1 MCLKEKGCLASRGN
15 FSSLASE
22 EVECRNRTNANYT
35 STLSLHCLRHL
46 LCFCSCNHY
55 KSNTSV
61 QCDQT
66 IGFCRWHRVS
76 RRPHF
81 PPVEPESL
89 WNKRANV
96 TAESPLAFRGQKL
109 AKNPP
114 VLFRPLSLSL
124 FRSNGGKDGLTW
136 ATLAALPTL
145 LRREKFHRWTS
156 SVRRTNDET
165 CAWPSRWNFNF
176 EATSQPPAPSKKV
189 QYGPTN
195 INKAL

>member
-1 MCLKEKGCLASRGN
+1 MPHGELAWLFREPDTVLDDCLRVLLLCLKEKGCLASRGN

-114 VLFRPLSLSL
+114 VPFRPLSLSL
-124 FRSNGGKDGLTW
+124 
-136 ATLAALPTL
+136 
-145 LRREKFHRWTS
+145 S
-156 SVRRTNDET
+156 SAQMEGRTD
-165 CAWPSRWNFNF
+165 
-176 EATSQPPAPSKKV
+176 
-189 QYGPTN
+189 
-195 INKAL
+195 